1 MYILCYIYIYICVCV
16 CVCVCVCAILYIHVI
31 YIILNVW
38 FLLYTSMHVYV
49 YMKNI
54 AATVFIKF
62 MSKVDIY

>member
-1 MYILCYIYIYICVCV
+1 MCV